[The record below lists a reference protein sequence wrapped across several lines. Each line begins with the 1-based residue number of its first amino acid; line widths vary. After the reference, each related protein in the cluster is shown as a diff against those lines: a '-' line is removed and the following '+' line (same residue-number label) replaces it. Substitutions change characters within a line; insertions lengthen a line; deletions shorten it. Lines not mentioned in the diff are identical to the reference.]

1 MKLNEQ
7 NRLILGTSFIVAGWI
22 SHWASIPI
30 LFDAAMIL
38 ATAIA
43 IIPIAKTAIS
53 SLRYRIIGIDTL
65 VSIAVIGA
73 LLIGE
78 TWEAAAV
85 SYLYTLGHYLENRT
99 LKKTRRAI
107 ASLLENVPK
116 RVTILENG
124 IQKDISADQLKIGDL
139 LLVRSGERI
148 AADGIIV
155 EGSAMINESSITGES
170 VPTVKNAK
178 DSVFSSTLVDTGV
191 ITIEALHIG
200 EDSTYG
206 RIIALVEEAQD
217 KKAKIQR
224 SLELF
229 AQYYTPGV
237 ILLTLIVYLIT
248 HDIRLALTLLVIS
261 CPGALVISA
270 PVSIV
275 AGIGNG
281 AKNGILFKGGDVMEK
296 LSSVKV
302 IAFDKTGTLTTGELV
317 IKQVITHQMEE
328 NDLLFYAASLEN
340 ASEHPLAK
348 AVINHALHRDI
359 SLTLAKQVEVLPGF
373 GLKGNV
379 NDQWVVIGSPRLF
392 TDQQRLTFNEKI
404 AELESEGLTVIA
416 VAIDNQMRG
425 IFGIAD
431 QIRPS
436 AKIVVEKLKSMKIL
450 LVMLTGDHPLVAQAI
465 AKQSGIDEV
474 RSQCLPED
482 KVNYLNELK
491 AQYGLTVM
499 VGDGINDAPALANA
513 DFGIAMGSYTNH
525 TAMESADVILSSSRL
540 EKLPYAIE
548 LSKATTRNM
557 KTNIVFALIVAF
569 SLMIGVLTKHVFLS
583 VGMLIHELSVLIV
596 IINAIRLL
604 QFKYKNTDLQT

>member
-1 MKLNEQ
+1 MKLSEQ
-7 NRLILGTSFIVAGWI
+7 TRLLLCTSLIIIGWI
-22 SHWASIPI
+22 GHGFQQPV
-30 LFDAAMIL
+30 LFHLMMIL
-38 ATAIA
+38 STTLAIF
-43 IIPIAKTAIS
+43 PIAKTAIS

-99 LKKTRRAI
+99 LKQTRRAI
-107 ASLLENVPK
+107 ATLLDNVPK
-116 RVTILENG
+116 HVTIIEDG
-124 IQKDISADQLKIGDL
+124 IQKDIDADQLKIGDI

-148 AADGIIV
+148 AADGIIT
-155 EGSAMINESSITGES
+155 EGSAMINEASITGES
-170 VPTVKNAK
+170 VPLIKTMG
-178 DSVFSSTLVDTGV
+178 DSVFSSTLVDNGV
-191 ITIEALHIG
+191 ISIEAQHIG

-224 SLELF
+224 SLEQF
-229 AQYYTPGV
+229 AQYYTPSV
-237 ILLTLIVYLIT
+237 ILLTIVVYIVT
-248 HDIRLALTLLVIS
+248 RDIRLALTLLVIS

-296 LSSVKV
+296 LSTVNV
-302 IAFDKTGTLTTGELV
+302 VAFDKTGTLTSGDLV
-317 IKQVITHQMEE
+317 IKQVITHGIDESE
-328 NDLLFYAASLEN
+328 LLLLAASLEN
-340 ASEHPLAK
+340 SSEHPLAK
-348 AVINHALHRDI
+348 AVITYAKDKGI
-359 SLTLAKQVEVLPGF
+359 ALTLPKQVEILPGF
-373 GLKGNV
+373 GLKGIV
-379 NDQWVVIGSPRLF
+379 NDRRIAIGSPRLF
-392 TDQQRLTFNEKI
+392 DNEQHISINDKI
-404 AELESEGLTVIA
+404 GDLESDGLTIIA
-416 VAIDNQMRG
+416 VSIDDHMRG
-425 IFGIAD
+425 LFGIAD

-436 AKIVVEKLKSMKIL
+436 AINVVRKLKKMGIL
-450 LVMLTGDHPLVAQAI
+450 PVMLTGDHPLVAQAI
-465 AKQSGIDEV
+465 ARQSGIDEV

-482 KVNYLNELK
+482 KVKYLLELK
-491 AQYGLTVM
+491 EKYGLTVM
-499 VGDGINDAPALANA
+499 VGDGINDAPALAHA
-513 DFGIAMGSYTNH
+513 DFGIAMGSYANQ

-557 KTNIVFALIVAF
+557 KTNIIFALIVAF

-604 QFKYKNTDLQT
+604 KFKSKDA

>member
-1 MKLNEQ
+1 MRLKEQ
-7 NRLILGTSFIVAGWI
+7 SRLLIGTSLIIAGWL
-22 SHWASIPI
+22 SRWATYPE
-30 LFDAAMIL
+30 LFHLFMIL
-38 ATAIA
+38 ATALTIL
-43 IIPIAKTAIS
+43 PIVKTAVS
-53 SLRYRIIGIDTL
+53 SLRYRVIGIDTL

-85 SYLYTLGHYLENRT
+85 SYLYTLGHVLENRT

-107 ASLLENVPK
+107 ASLLENIPK
-116 RVTILENG
+116 RVTIIENG
-124 IQKDISADQLKIGDL
+124 TQKDISADQLKIGDIL
-139 LLVRSGERI
+139 LIRSGERI
-148 AADGIIV
+148 AADGLII

-170 VPTVKNAK
+170 VSIVKSIDEA
-178 DSVFSSTLVDTGV
+178 VYSSTLVDTGV
-191 ITIEALHIG
+191 IFIKAQSIG

-229 AQYYTPGV
+229 AQYYTPAV
-237 ILLTLIVYLIT
+237 ILLTIIVYLLT
-248 HDIRLALTLLVIS
+248 QDIRLALTLLVIS

-302 IAFDKTGTLTTGELV
+302 VAFDKTGTLTSGELV
-317 IKQVITHQMEE
+317 IKQVVTHQIEE
-328 NDLLFYAASLEN
+328 HDLLFFAASLEN
-340 ASEHPLAK
+340 SSEHPLAK
-348 AVINHALHRDI
+348 AVNLHAQQHNVAL
-359 SLTLAKQVEVLPGF
+359 SMAKQVEILPGF
-373 GLKGNV
+373 GLKGSV
-379 NDQWVVIGSPRLF
+379 NDRWVVIGSPRLF
-392 TDQQRLTFNEKI
+392 SNEQRISFNEKI
-404 AELESEGLTVIA
+404 TEMESDGLTVIA
-416 VAIDNQMRG
+416 MSIDDQIQG
-425 IFGIAD
+425 LFGIAD

-436 AKIVVEKLKSMKIL
+436 ARTVVDKLKNMGIL
-450 LVMLTGDHPLVAQAI
+450 TVMLTGDHPMVAKAI
-465 AKQSGIDEV
+465 GKQSGIENIKAH
-474 RSQCLPED
+474 CLPED

-525 TAMESADVILSSSRL
+525 TAMESADVILSSSSL

-548 LSKATTRNM
+548 LSKATTLNM

-604 QFKYKNTDLQT
+604 KFKRKDA

>member
-7 NRLILGTSFIVAGWI
+7 SRLYLGTSLIVLGWI
-22 SHWASIPI
+22 GRWTSLPV
-30 LFDAAMIL
+30 LFNGAMIL
-38 ATAIA
+38 ATVIA
-43 IIPIAKTAIS
+43 IFPIAKIAIS

-124 IQKDISADQLKIGDL
+124 VQKDIFADQLKIGGF

-148 AADGIIV
+148 AADGIII
-155 EGSAMINESSITGES
+155 EGSAMVNESSITGES
-170 VPTVKNAK
+170 VPIVKNAK
-178 DSVFSSTLVDTGV
+178 DSVYSSSLVDTGV
-191 ITIEALHIG
+191 ITIEAQHIG

-206 RIIALVEEAQD
+206 RIIALVEQAQD

-229 AQYYTPGV
+229 AQYYTPAV
-237 ILLTLIVYLIT
+237 ILLTIVVYILT
-248 HDIRLALTLLVIS
+248 RDIRLALTLLVIS

-302 IAFDKTGTLTTGELV
+302 VAFDKTGTLTTGELV
-317 IKQVITHQMEE
+317 IKQVFTHPMEE
-328 NDLLFYAASLEN
+328 NELLFYAASLEN
-340 ASEHPLAK
+340 SSEHPLAK
-348 AVINHALHRDI
+348 AVINYAMQRNI
-359 SLTLAKQVEVLPGF
+359 QLAIAKEVEVLPGF

-379 NDQWVVIGSPRLF
+379 NDHGVVIGSPRLF
-392 TDQQRLTFNEKI
+392 DDNQRLSFNEKI
-404 AELESEGLTVIA
+404 TELESEGLTVIA
-416 VAIDNQMRG
+416 VSIDDLIQG
-425 IFGIAD
+425 VLGIAD

-436 AKIVVEKLKSMKIL
+436 AKGVVEKLKKMGIL
-450 LVMLTGDHPLVAQAI
+450 PIMLTGDHPVVAHAI
-465 AKQSGIDEV
+465 AKQSGIENV
-474 RSQCLPED
+474 KAQCLPED
-482 KVNYLNELK
+482 KVNYLHELK

-557 KTNIVFALIVAF
+557 KSNIVFALIVAF

-604 QFKYKNTDLQT
+604 KFKNKDAF

>member
-1 MKLNEQ
+1 MKLDVK
-7 NRLILGTSFIVAGWI
+7 NRLIIGTSLIIAGWI
-22 SHWASIPI
+22 GNSIGQS
-30 LFDAAMIL
+30 LFFHSMMIL
-38 ATAIA
+38 ATSLTIF
-43 IIPIAKTAIS
+43 PIAKTAIS
-53 SLRYRIIGIDTL
+53 SLRYKVIGIDTL

-99 LKKTRRAI
+99 LKKTRTAI
-107 ASLLENVPK
+107 ASLLDNVPK
-116 RVTILENG
+116 QVTIIEEG
-124 IQKDISADQLKIGDL
+124 TQKDILADQLKIGDV

-148 AADGIIV
+148 AVDGKII

-170 VPTVKNAK
+170 VPLVKNVS
-178 DSVFSSTLVDTGV
+178 DSVYSSTLVDTGV
-191 ITIEALHIG
+191 IFVEAQHIG

-224 SLELF
+224 SLEQF
-229 AQYYTPGV
+229 AQYYTPSV
-237 ILLTLIVYLIT
+237 ILLTIVVYIVT
-248 HDIRLALTLLVIS
+248 RDIRLALTLLVIS

-296 LSSVKV
+296 LSEVKV
-302 IAFDKTGTLTTGELV
+302 VAFDKTGTLTSGDLV
-317 IKQVITHQMEE
+317 IKQVITNYIEKSE
-328 NDLLFYAASLEN
+328 LLFLAASLEN
-340 ASEHPLAK
+340 SSEHPLAK
-348 AVINHALHRDI
+348 AVIRYAQQHDI
-359 SLTLAKQVEVLPGF
+359 SLTLAKQVEILPGF
-373 GLKGNV
+373 GLKGTV
-379 NDQWVVIGSPRLF
+379 NDHTIVIGSPRLF
-392 TDQQRLTFNEKI
+392 DDEQRKSVNDKI
-404 AELESEGLTVIA
+404 SELESDGLTVIA
-416 VAIDNQMRG
+416 VSIDQHIRG
-425 IFGIAD
+425 LFGIAD

-436 AKIVVEKLKSMKIL
+436 AKNVVNKLKKMGIL
-450 LVMLTGDHPLVAQAI
+450 PVMLTGDHPLVAKAI
-465 AKQSGIDEV
+465 GMQSGIENIKAN
-474 RSQCLPED
+474 CLPED
-482 KVNYLNELK
+482 KVTYLKELK

-525 TAMESADVILSSSRL
+525 TAMESADVILSSSKL
-540 EKLPYAIE
+540 DKLPYAIE
-548 LSKATTRNM
+548 LSKATTKNM
-557 KTNIVFALIVAF
+557 KTNIVFALIVAL
-569 SLMIGVLTKHVFLS
+569 SLMVGVLTKHVFLS

-604 QFKYKNTDLQT
+604 KFKNKDA

>member
-7 NRLILGTSFIVAGWI
+7 NRIILGTSFIIAGWI
-22 SHWASIPI
+22 GHWASLPI

-38 ATAIA
+38 ATVIA
-43 IIPIAKTAIS
+43 IFPIAKTAIS

-170 VPTVKNAK
+170 VPIVKNAK
-178 DSVFSSTLVDTGV
+178 DNVFSSSLVDTGV
-191 ITIEALHIG
+191 ITVEALHIG
-200 EDSTYG
+200 EDSTFG

-248 HDIRLALTLLVIS
+248 RDIRLALTLLVIS

-317 IKQVITHQMEE
+317 IKQVLTHQMEE
-328 NDLLFYAASLEN
+328 NELLFFAASLEN

-348 AVINHALHRDI
+348 AVISYTMKRDI
-359 SLTLAKQVEVLPGF
+359 SLALAKQVEVLPGF

-379 NDQWVVIGSPRLF
+379 NDRWVVIGSPRLF
-392 TDQQRLTFNEKI
+392 TDQQRLSFNEKI

-416 VAIDNQMRG
+416 ISIDNQIRG
-425 IFGIAD
+425 IVGIAD

-436 AKIVVEKLKSMKIL
+436 AKTVVEKLKNMGVL
-450 LVMLTGDHPLVAQAI
+450 TVMLTGDHPLVAHAI

-548 LSKATTRNM
+548 LSKATTQNM
-557 KTNIVFALIVAF
+557 KSNIVFALIVAF

-583 VGMLIHELSVLIV
+583 VGMLIHELSVLMV

-604 QFKYKNTDLQT
+604 QFKYKST